1 VQRVDLQMPSGVII
15 SINRQKASVAK
26 SISQSH
32 ADLDTNRSRTRY
44 YCVNSVRSADVFTS
58 HGIGSVAAASNLV
71 YFRTNLFICGA
82 FIHELW
88 YSPFFGD
95 IQWRYPQQ
103 RTIWIASMIE
113 KRLILSEE

>member
-1 VQRVDLQMPSGVII
+1 MQRVDLQMSSGVII

-82 FIHELW
+82 FIH
-88 YSPFFGD
+88 
-95 IQWRYPQQ
+95 
-103 RTIWIASMIE
+103 
-113 KRLILSEE
+113 